1 MGSKCPTEQVGR
13 KSYEGIVGSAA
24 ALALL
29 TARAGA
35 RHRLGLLGH
44 PETASS
50 IAKLIVL
57 AFWLGLLVLGNA
69 LGRVLGL

>member
-1 MGSKCPTEQVGR
+1 MGSKYPTEQVGR

-57 AFWLGLLVLGNA
+57 AGWLGFLVAGIVIGRA
-69 LGRVLGL
+69 LGL